1 MVYFC
6 VVCMVI
12 SFKICGMYDFSV
24 GPLMLTSS
32 SSVCLHGESGNICVI
47 LDARLVELVD
57 ISILD

>member
-1 MVYFC
+1 
-6 VVCMVI
+6 MVI